1 METRLFRYLENLEVD
16 TYLLQKM
23 SEMKI
28 SYSIDYLTARRSGLT
43 IEESHKALALTKEF
57 SRYGL
62 EIIIAK
68 IEARSIENT
77 SLVIKRWRNVA
88 SVAPTRKIPKLL

>member
-16 TYLLQKM
+16 TFLLQKM

-43 IEESHKALALTKEF
+43 IEESHKAIALTKEF

-62 EIIIAK
+62 EIIISK
-68 IEARSIENT
+68 IEARSIEDT
-77 SLVIKRWRNVA
+77 SRVIKRWRKVVCA
-88 SVAPTRKIPKLL
+88 PPTRKIPKLF

>member
-16 TYLLQKM
+16 TFLLHKM
-23 SEMKI
+23 SEMRI
-28 SYSIDYLTARRSGLT
+28 SHSIDYLTARRSGLT
-43 IEESHKALALTKEF
+43 IEESNKALALTKEF

-77 SLVIKRWRNVA
+77 SLVMKRWRNIA
-88 SVAPTRKIPKLL
+88 SAAPTRKIQKLL